1 MLTADEIVDLV
12 NLTQVNLIKRGAFL
26 NLMTDL
32 TDYVAVRELWK
43 RHQKVFAGGLDWEF
57 DAVSPGRKWERF

>member
-12 NLTQVNLIKRGAFL
+12 KLTQVNLIKRGAFL

-43 RHQKVFAGGLDWEF
+43 KLTGA
-57 DAVSPGRKWERF
+57 K